1 MIIIQQKSEDST
13 SNSITFVSPFLKVN
27 WKILEVQG
35 LVTMN
40 EQKDISIQEVCNPFS
55 GAPHYS
61 YTPGNCGNKS
71 ISVGDLPSVSDSIHP
86 QLEV

>member
-1 MIIIQQKSEDST
+1 
-13 SNSITFVSPFLKVN
+13 
-27 WKILEVQG
+27 
-35 LVTMN
+35 MN